1 MKVWVISFAGL
12 LLFACA
18 NVRTLNQ
25 DLDRLHSQVNIL
37 QREIKST
44 KNQVSDMRAK
54 NDELKTDFSLL
65 LDNLE
70 SEIRI
75 LSTSF
80 EEHKEFLRRTPEE
93 IYRLKEEIKSRLRL
107 EERKGNQEQRFMEIE
122 YRLRALDDKKDRQ
135 IIRINS
141 WSNQ

>member
-1 MKVWVISFAGL
+1 
-12 LLFACA
+12 
-18 NVRTLNQ
+18 
-25 DLDRLHSQVNIL
+25 
-37 QREIKST
+37 
-44 KNQVSDMRAK
+44 MRAK
-54 NDELKTDFSLL
+54 TYELKTDLSLQ

-93 IYRLKEEIKSRLRL
+93 IYRLKEEIKSRLRS
-107 EERKGNQEQRFMEIE
+107 EERKGNQGQRFMEIE